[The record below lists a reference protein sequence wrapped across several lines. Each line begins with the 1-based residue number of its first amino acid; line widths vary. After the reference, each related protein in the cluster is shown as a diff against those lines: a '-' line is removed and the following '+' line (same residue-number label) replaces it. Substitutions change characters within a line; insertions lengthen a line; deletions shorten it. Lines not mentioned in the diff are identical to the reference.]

1 MLEFIITEDL
11 GLKWIALKG
20 RVDGMSSPDVQRQ
33 IEEQIRSGERVLV
46 VDLEGVNYISSAG
59 LRVFLTAQKNLKK
72 ANGEIFLLRVPDSV
86 LSILRTSGMLGFFQ
100 VFSDPAALAVHAG
113 KGTAHPA
120 IEHIEADG
128 VSLRCLKRGG
138 KPGALKV
145 FGSQAPLATAA
156 YTEKD
161 VVSVRADEVRF
172 GTGLAAVGERYEEY
186 SRVFGESVIVDRNF
200 YFYPAV
206 RHAAVDFML
215 AAEQEQGLEYR
226 FLHGFGFNGEYSS
239 IVTFESTDGFVDLTG
254 LVNLAGERVEAN
266 LLGLVFLAESKGLWG
281 MHMKQIPT
289 VENSPAN
296 GSEIF
301 DASNFAAW
309 MNFPVEP
316 ADAGNV
322 VMGAG
327 IAVKNKELE
336 RPEIA
341 RLLPSGGGFHIHAG
355 VFSKEPLSKDPEQF
369 ETELKRI
376 ATELAVF
383 KVQHLL
389 GQSCFDRGT
398 IGIIELKG

>member
-1 MLEFIITEDL
+1 MLEFNITEDL
-11 GLKWIALKG
+11 GPKRIAMTG
-20 RVDGMSSPDVQRQ
+20 RVDGMSAPDVQRQ
-33 IEEQIRSGERVLV
+33 IEEQIHSGERVLV
-46 VDLEGVNYISSAG
+46 LDLEGVNYISSAG
-59 LRVFLTAQKNLKK
+59 LRVFLSAQKNLKK
-72 ANGEIFLLRVPDSV
+72 VNGEILLLRVPDAVLSV
-86 LSILRTSGMLGFFQ
+86 LQTSGMLVFFK
-100 VFSDPAALAVHAG
+100 VFNDPAALAVHAG
-113 KGTAHPA
+113 KGTVHPA
-120 IEHIEADG
+120 VEHIEADG

-145 FGSQAPLATAA
+145 FGSQAPLPHAA

-161 VVSVRADEVRF
+161 VVSVRADEIRF

-186 SRVFGESVIVDRNF
+186 SKVFGESVAVDRNF

-215 AAEQEQGLEYR
+215 AAEQEPGLEYR
-226 FLHGFGFNGEYSS
+226 FLHGFGFNGEYAS
-239 IVTFESTDGFVDLTG
+239 IITFESTDGFVDLAR
-254 LVNLAGERVEAN
+254 LVNLACERVDSN

-289 VENSPAN
+289 AENSPGN

-316 ADAGNV
+316 ADAGSV
-322 VMGAG
+322 VMGTG
-327 IAVKNKELE
+327 IAIKDRELE
-336 RPEIA
+336 RPGIA
-341 RLLPSGGGFHIHAG
+341 GLLPSGSGFHIHAG
-355 VFSKEPLSKDPEQF
+355 IFSKEPLSKDPEQF

-389 GQSCFDRGT
+389 GQSCFDRGA

>member
-11 GLKWIALKG
+11 GLKWIALRG
-20 RVDGMSSPDVQRQ
+20 RVDGMSSPDVQKQ

-72 ANGEIFLLRVPDSV
+72 ANGEILLLRVPDAV
-86 LSILRTSGMLGFFQ
+86 LSILQTSGMLGFFK
-100 VFSDPAALAVHAG
+100 VFNDTADLATHAG

-120 IEHIEADG
+120 VEHIEADG
-128 VSLRCLKRGG
+128 VSLRCLDRRG
-138 KPGALKV
+138 KPGTLKV
-145 FGSQAPLATAA
+145 FGSQAPLALAA

-172 GTGLAAVGERYEEY
+172 GTGLASVGEHYEEY
-186 SRVFGESVIVDRNF
+186 GRVFGESVIVDRNF

-215 AAEQEQGLEYR
+215 AAEQESGLEYR

-239 IVTFESTDGFVDLTG
+239 IISFESTEGFVDLTR
-254 LVNLAGERVEAN
+254 LVNLACRRVEAN
-266 LLGLVFLAESKGLWG
+266 LLGLVLLAESKGLWG
-281 MHMKQIPT
+281 MHMKRVPT
-289 VENSPAN
+289 VENSPGKGA
-296 GSEIF
+296 EIF
-301 DASNFAAW
+301 DAANFTAW

-316 ADAGNV
+316 ADAGSV

-327 IAVKNKELE
+327 IAVKNRELE
-336 RPEIA
+336 RPEVA
-341 RLLPSGGGFHIHAG
+341 GLLPSGSGFHVHAG
-355 VFSKEPLSKDPEQF
+355 VFSKEPLSKDPIQF
-369 ETELKRI
+369 ETELNRI